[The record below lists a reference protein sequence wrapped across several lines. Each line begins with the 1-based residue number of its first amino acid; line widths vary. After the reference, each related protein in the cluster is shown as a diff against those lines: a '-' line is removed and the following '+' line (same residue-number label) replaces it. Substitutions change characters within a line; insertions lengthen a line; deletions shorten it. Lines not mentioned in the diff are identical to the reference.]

1 MKIKLHGSIAQR
13 VPKVLNVI
21 HYAGLLSGIC
31 FLGWP
36 IFVAV
41 ESSYAQWSGEKQL
54 ANQRVKAA
62 TSARTETI
70 VQHKPWAEAN
80 AKLIKTGSVLGKFE
94 VPRLKLSYIVLEGTD
109 SRTLDKSIG
118 HVEGTALIGEQGNIG
133 IAGHRNTHFRKLE
146 WIRRGDEISLTAEGV
161 THRYAVEWV
170 RLFAPE
176 DVEVLD
182 PSHGPAV
189 TLVTCFPFEYVGS
202 APLRMIVRALPLPES
217 NSQAATKSGDSSQ

>member
-1 MKIKLHGSIAQR
+1 MKIKLQGSVARR

-21 HYAGLLSGIC
+21 HYAGFLVGIC

-36 IFVAV
+36 VFVGV
-41 ESSYAQWSGEKQL
+41 ESSYAQWSGERELAKQKPKL
-54 ANQRVKAA
+54 ATPAGN
-62 TSARTETI
+62 ETI
-70 VQHKPWAEAN
+70 VQRKPWMKAD
-80 AKLIKTGSVLGKFE
+80 AKVIKTGTLLGKFE
-94 VPRLKLSYIVLEGTD
+94 VPRLELSFVLLEGTD

-146 WIRRGDEISLTAEGV
+146 WLRRGDEIDLTAEGV

-170 RLFAPE
+170 RLFTPE

-202 APLRMIVRALPLPES
+202 APLRMIVRALPMPETEP
-217 NSQAATKSGDSSQ
+217 QAALKSGDSSH